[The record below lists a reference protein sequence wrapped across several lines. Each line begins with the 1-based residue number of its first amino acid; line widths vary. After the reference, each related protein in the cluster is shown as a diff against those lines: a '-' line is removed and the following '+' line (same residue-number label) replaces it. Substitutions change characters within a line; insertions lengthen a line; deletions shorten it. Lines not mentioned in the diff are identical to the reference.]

1 MGGIRIHNKKVSPI
15 AKDATKIASLIAS
28 FKFER
33 GTEIMESEE
42 KVLSEA
48 QKVLSNIINRN
59 K

>member
-1 MGGIRIHNKKVSPI
+1 MGGIRIHNKKVSPT
-15 AKDATKIASLIAS
+15 AKDATKIASLLAS

-33 GTEIMESEE
+33 ETEIMESEI

-48 QKVLSNIINRN
+48 QRVLNNIINRN

>member
-1 MGGIRIHNKKVSPI
+1 MGGIRIHNKKVSPV
-15 AKDATKIASLIAS
+15 AKDATKIASLLAS

-33 GTEIMESEE
+33 GTEIMESEMDI
-42 KVLSEA
+42 LYEA

>member
-1 MGGIRIHNKKVSPI
+1 MEGIRIHNKKVSPI
-15 AKDATKIASLIAS
+15 AKDATKIASLLSS

-33 GTEIMESEE
+33 GEYIMKSEMDI
-42 KVLSEA
+42 LYEA

>member
-15 AKDATKIASLIAS
+15 AKDATKIVSLLAS

-33 GTEIMESEE
+33 ETEIMESEM
-42 KVLSEA
+42 KILSEA
-48 QKVLSNIINRN
+48 QKVLNNIINRN

>member
-1 MGGIRIHNKKVSPI
+1 MGGIRIHNKKVSPT
-15 AKDATKIASLIAS
+15 AKDATKIASLLAS

-33 GTEIMESEE
+33 GTDIMESEM

-48 QKVLSNIINRN
+48 QKVLSNIINRS

>member
-1 MGGIRIHNKKVSPI
+1 MGGIRIHNKKVSPV
-15 AKDATKIASLIAS
+15 AKDATKIASLLAS

-33 GTEIMESEE
+33 ETEIMESEI

>member
-33 GTEIMESEE
+33 GDGIMKSEMDI
-42 KVLSEA
+42 LYEA
-48 QKVLSNIINRN
+48 QRVLSNIINRN

>member
-1 MGGIRIHNKKVSPI
+1 MGGIRIYNKKVSPI

-33 GTEIMESEE
+33 GVDIMKSEMDI
-42 KVLSEA
+42 LSEA
-48 QKVLSNIINRN
+48 QKVLNNIINRN

>member
-1 MGGIRIHNKKVSPI
+1 MAGIRIYNKKVSPV
-15 AKDATKIASLIAS
+15 AKDATKIASSLAS

-33 GTEIMESEE
+33 GTEIMESEM

-48 QKVLSNIINRN
+48 QKVLNNIINRN

>member
-1 MGGIRIHNKKVSPI
+1 MGGIRIYNKKVSPI
-15 AKDATKIASLIAS
+15 AKDATKIASLLAS

-33 GTEIMESEE
+33 GVDIMKSEMDI
-42 KVLSEA
+42 LYEA

>member
-1 MGGIRIHNKKVSPI
+1 MAGIRIHNKKVSPI
-15 AKDATKIASLIAS
+15 AKDATKIASLLAS

-33 GTEIMESEE
+33 GVDIMKSEMDI
-42 KVLSEA
+42 LYEA

>member
-33 GTEIMESEE
+33 GTEIMESEI

-48 QKVLSNIINRN
+48 QRVLNNIINRN

>member
-1 MGGIRIHNKKVSPI
+1 MGGVRIHNKKISPV
-15 AKDATKIASLIAS
+15 AKDATKIASLLAS

-33 GTEIMESEE
+33 VEDIMKSEMDI
-42 KVLSEA
+42 LYEA

>member
-15 AKDATKIASLIAS
+15 AKDATKIVSLLAS

-33 GTEIMESEE
+33 GIEIMESEM
-42 KVLSEA
+42 KILSEA

>member
-1 MGGIRIHNKKVSPI
+1 MGGIRIHNKKVSPV
-15 AKDATKIASLIAS
+15 AKDATKIASLLAS

-48 QKVLSNIINRN
+48 QKVLSSIINRN

>member
-15 AKDATKIASLIAS
+15 AKDATKITSLLAS

-33 GTEIMESEE
+33 ETEIMESEM
-42 KVLSEA
+42 KILSEA

>member
-1 MGGIRIHNKKVSPI
+1 MGGIRIYNKKMSPV

-33 GTEIMESEE
+33 GTEIMESEV
-42 KVLSEA
+42 KILSEA
-48 QKVLSNIINRN
+48 QKVLNNIINRN

>member
-15 AKDATKIASLIAS
+15 AKDATKIASLLAS

-33 GTEIMESEE
+33 ETEIMESEI
-42 KVLSEA
+42 KILSEA
-48 QKVLSNIINRN
+48 QKVLNNIINRN

>member
-1 MGGIRIHNKKVSPI
+1 MGVRYYNKKVSPI
-15 AKDATKIASLIAS
+15 AKDATKIASLLAS

-33 GTEIMESEE
+33 ETEIIESEI
-42 KVLSEA
+42 KVLNEA